1 MGKEI
6 LEPCWVNKEVF
17 SITTSFRVV
26 VTMTIWAPCKPSSSM
41 HLWTMEVNS
50 WAYHFWNNLCVTCGR
65 PFPFGLFLVPI
76 FHHFGVSLHLCFPES
91 CTYIRLGSMKLMSF
105 LPLHHPGSTF
115 APLFLSLAFC
125 FSPAPPSVGQSAPP
139 PSGSFA
145 PSVVLSLS
153 LVMITLSLILFPFC
167 LMTRLTSP
175 SLDVIS
181 FSCKQRLTTIKCYQ
195 QWYSYVQSDV
205 RSNWPVFSLSSPKPD
220 ND

>member
-76 FHHFGVSLHLCFPES
+76 FHHFGVPLHLCFPES

-115 APLFLSLAFC
+115 APLSLSLAFC
-125 FSPAPPSVGQSAPP
+125 FLTCSSIRWSICSSSFWLICPFSSAFPVISDDNPVLDPFSFLSDDSLDQS
-139 PSGSFA
+139 
-145 PSVVLSLS
+145 
-153 LVMITLSLILFPFC
+153 ITRCDLILLQAAIDHHKMLSTMIQLCPIRCTFK
-167 LMTRLTSP
+167 LTS
-175 SLDVIS
+175 L
-181 FSCKQRLTTIKCYQ
+181 FSIVSKTR
-195 QWYSYVQSDV
+195 
-205 RSNWPVFSLSSPKPD
+205 
-220 ND
+220 